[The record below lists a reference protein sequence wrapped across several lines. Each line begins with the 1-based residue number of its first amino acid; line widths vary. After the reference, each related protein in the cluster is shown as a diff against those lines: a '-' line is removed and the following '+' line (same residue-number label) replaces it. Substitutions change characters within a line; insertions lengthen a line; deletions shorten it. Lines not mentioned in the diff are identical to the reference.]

1 MATIGGKTLENQG
14 VNTSRSGGYLLPL
27 AIIASLF
34 FIFGFVT
41 WVNGTLIPYL
51 KIACELNEFQSY
63 LVAFAFYIAYF
74 IMAIP
79 SSWVLDKVGYKRG
92 MSLGLLIMAIGSVI
106 FIPAAQS
113 RNYSFFLVGLF
124 CQGIGLAL
132 LQTASNPY
140 VTILGPLESAAQRIS
155 IMGICNKVA
164 GALGSIILAQILLE
178 GFDEMNAQMV
188 TMSAAEKAVIL
199 DQMAARVINPYIY
212 ISIAFAV
219 VAVLLNFSP
228 LPEIDTNKTTT
239 DDQSVI
245 SVQKDSI
252 FQYTYLF
259 LGAAALFLY
268 VGAEVIAGDSIIN
281 YGINYWNIPVDRA
294 KFFTSFTLAS
304 MIVGYLL
311 GVALIPKYLSQETAL
326 KICSVLGVVLTLG
339 IVVTSG
345 FTSVLFV
352 AALGFANSLVWPAI
366 WPLAIKD
373 LGKYTKTGSAILVMA
388 IAGGA
393 ILPLFY
399 GLLADKNLLGSQQ
412 AYWIMMPCYLFM
424 LFFAVKGHKMGTVE
438 KKTSNLNGSTK
449 HPLNESIKPSK
460 NGKVLDSVLE

>member
-1 MATIGGKTLENQG
+1 LENKQ
-14 VNTSRSGGYLLPL
+14 NTNRSGGYLLPL

-51 KIACELNEFQSY
+51 KVSCELNEFQSY

-106 FIPAAQS
+106 FIPAAQN
-113 RNYSFFLVGLF
+113 RNYSFFLIGLF

-164 GALGSIILAQILLE
+164 GALGSIILAQILLD
-178 GFDEMNAQMV
+178 GFDQMNEQLKV
-188 TMSAAEKAVIL
+188 LSPAEKAVLL

-219 VAVLLNFSP
+219 VAVLMNFSP
-228 LPEIDTNKTTT
+228 LPEIDTNKSDSGSEGST
-239 DDQSVI
+239 SVE
-245 SVQKDSI
+245 KNSI
-252 FQYTYLF
+252 FEYTYLF
-259 LGAAALFLY
+259 IGAVALFLY

-281 YGINYWNIPVDRA
+281 YGINFWNIPVDKA

-304 MIVGYLL
+304 MIVGYLI
-311 GVALIPKYLSQETAL
+311 GVALIPKYLTQETAL
-326 KICSVLGVVLTLG
+326 KICSVLGIVFTLG
-339 IVVTSG
+339 IIGTSG

-352 AALGFANSLVWPAI
+352 AALGFANSLIWPAI

-373 LGKYTKTGSAILVMA
+373 LGKYTKTGGAILVMA

-399 GLLADKNLLGSQQ
+399 GLLADKNVLGSQQ

-424 LFFAVKGHKMGTVE
+424 LFFAAKGHKIGAVE
-438 KKTSNLNGSTK
+438 KKSNNLNGGSK
-449 HPLNESIKPSK
+449 NPLQESIKPSK
-460 NGKVLDSVLE
+460 NGKVLDSVME